1 MLLSALGVWAK
12 PALGLKQTCST
23 RSTRIPFIG
32 SQCVIGGHADLN
44 DYDWNFTMANFALS
58 QATVR
63 SLKNALQD
71 RLPFVKS
78 AHLSESIATAAGFRT
93 HAALL
98 AYTSSTTAV
107 PLVFLGEEAFV
118 RRLHELGYAGIEPFA
133 FSSIWLGGLSVPE
146 EARNLIARIL
156 ELEERPEGRYKKI
169 HALHRECATV
179 FAKMLGIG
187 YVEPLDDDRLMVK
200 RLGRGIDHKACRPG
214 WGKVI
219 NTNRDSLDFPGSDHQ
234 VRFYERLTLS
244 NGRYV
249 EYSTAL
255 VSMPYKGSFRMR
267 ELPAAQVLA
276 ERTGWQYAEL
286 ADWTWYAAHATTLI
300 LFRRSTTHEEMLRMW
315 PMSFKRWLIENRS
328 RLLKGASS
336 DRRHVV
342 NDAIACQ
349 HLPLDVESWNELR
362 ERYFKEFAPDM
373 YFSEDEPMAR
383 AFRKLF
389 EKWMKE
395 RTALTGA
402 EA

>member
-1 MLLSALGVWAK
+1 
-12 PALGLKQTCST
+12 
-23 RSTRIPFIG
+23 
-32 SQCVIGGHADLN
+32 
-44 DYDWNFTMANFALS
+44 MANFALS

-78 AHLSESIATAAGFRT
+78 AHLSEAIATAAGFRT

-98 AYTSSTTAV
+98 AYTSSTSAV
-107 PLVFLGEEAFV
+107 PLVLLGDELFV
-118 RRLHELGYAGIEPFA
+118 RRLHELGYPEIQPFA
-133 FSSIWLGGLSVPE
+133 FSSVWLGGRSVPE
-146 EARNLIARIL
+146 EARDLITRLL
-156 ELEERPEGRYKKI
+156 ELEERPEGHYPKI
-169 HALHRECATV
+169 HALRRECATF
-179 FAKMLGIG
+179 FAKTLGLG
-187 YVEPLDDDRLMVK
+187 YVEPLDNDKLMMK
-200 RLGRGIDHKACRPG
+200 RLNRGVDHKACHPG

-234 VRFYERLTLS
+234 VRFYERLPLS

-276 ERTGWQYAEL
+276 ERVGWQWAEL

-315 PMSFKRWLIENRS
+315 PTSFKRWLIENRS
-328 RLLKGASS
+328 RLLKGANS

-349 HLPLDVESWNELR
+349 HLPLDVESWEELR
-362 ERYFKEFAPDM
+362 ERYLKEFAPVM
-373 YFSEDEPMAR
+373 YFNENEPMAR
-383 AFRKLF
+383 AFWKLF

-395 RTALTGA
+395 RTALSEVA
-402 EA
+402 A

>member
-1 MLLSALGVWAK
+1 
-12 PALGLKQTCST
+12 
-23 RSTRIPFIG
+23 
-32 SQCVIGGHADLN
+32 
-44 DYDWNFTMANFALS
+44 MANFALS

-71 RLPFVKS
+71 HFPFVKS
-78 AHLSESIATAAGFRT
+78 AHLSEAIATAAGFRT

-98 AYTSSTTAV
+98 AYTSSTSAV
-107 PLVFLGEEAFV
+107 PLVFLGDELFV
-118 RRLHELGYAGIEPFA
+118 HRLHALGYPEIEPFA
-133 FSSIWLGGLSVPE
+133 FSSVWLGGKSAPDGV
-146 EARNLIARIL
+146 RDLITRLL
-156 ELEERPEGRYKKI
+156 ELEERPDGQYPKI
-169 HALHRECATV
+169 RALRRECATI
-179 FAKMLGIG
+179 FAKTLGLG

-200 RLGRGIDHKACRPG
+200 RLARGVDHKACQPG

-234 VRFYERLTLS
+234 VHFYERLPLS

-267 ELPAAQVLA
+267 ELPAAQALA
-276 ERTGWQYAEL
+276 ERAGWQYAEL

-315 PMSFKRWLIENRS
+315 PTSFKRWLIENRS
-328 RLLKGASS
+328 RLVKGANS

-349 HLPLDVESWNELR
+349 HLPLDVESWDELR
-362 ERYFKEFAPDM
+362 ERYLKEFAPVM
-373 YFSEDEPMAR
+373 YFSENEPMAR

-389 EKWMKE
+389 EKWAKE
-395 RTALTGA
+395 RTASA
-402 EA
+402 EAEH